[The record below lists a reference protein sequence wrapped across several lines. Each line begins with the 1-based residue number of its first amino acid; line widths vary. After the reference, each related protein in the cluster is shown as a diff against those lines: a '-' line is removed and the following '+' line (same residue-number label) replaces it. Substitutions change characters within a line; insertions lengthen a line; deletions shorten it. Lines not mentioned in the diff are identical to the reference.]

1 MYLILFYTKS
11 LQMKILF
18 SVILL
23 VGAFYFIWW
32 GYKNLLRRERD
43 TADGSVDGVACHICG
58 EGYPREEVVTV
69 EKKAG
74 FENYFCGSCIAKL
87 AAAYNELVIE
97 GAAPPVFE
105 HHVLNGDNGS
115 VAHYN

>member
-1 MYLILFYTKS
+1 
-11 LQMKILF
+11 MKILF

-43 TADGSVDGVACHICG
+43 RDAGIAEGVACHLCG
-58 EGYPREEVVTV
+58 EGFALDEVVTV

-74 FENYFCGSCIAKL
+74 FENYFCGNCIAKL
-87 AAAYNELVIE
+87 AEAYNELVVE
-97 GAAPPVFE
+97 GTARPIFE

-115 VAHYN
+115 VAHLN